1 MREQLLNFAL
11 YLADNFKPFMF
22 GYITGGFVML
32 CCFVWAGAL

>member
-22 GYITGGFVML
+22 GFISGGFSML
-32 CCFVWAGAL
+32 CSLAWVGVL